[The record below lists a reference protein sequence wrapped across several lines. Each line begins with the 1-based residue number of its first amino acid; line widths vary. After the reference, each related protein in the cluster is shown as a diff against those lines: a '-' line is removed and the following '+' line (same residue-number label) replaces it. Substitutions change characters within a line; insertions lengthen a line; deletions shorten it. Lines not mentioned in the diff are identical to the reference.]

1 MKKRQLKINKL
12 KTILPPL
19 RTAGLP
25 PPPIPPQRKPHQF
38 IPYVEHHQEKKGAK
52 KIRWKEK
59 NFVED
64 ENTIQIRTT
73 ERISTTFSRS
83 FQSYPI
89 KSTYLLPTIPQE
101 NAILNLSFFFVVFPA
116 IKTRDVSDD
125 QQENIKNIHSQIR
138 VLLRPDEKKRTRYTA
153 FSIGKPNE
161 LKCNLRRVPIGIV
174 TRDND
179 RYYNRVNHDILY
191 GFKHLMYRS

>member
-38 IPYVEHHQEKKGAK
+38 IPYVEHHQEKKGSK

-83 FQSYPI
+83 FNHIQSNRPT
-89 KSTYLLPTIPQE
+89 SFPQYLRRMPYKIFP
-101 NAILNLSFFFVVFPA
+101 FFFCSLSSYKDARRFRWPA
-116 IKTRDVSDD
+116 RKH
-125 QQENIKNIHSQIR
+125 QKHSQSNKSFVETR
-138 VLLRPDEKKRTRYTA
+138 REKTNTLH
-153 FSIGKPNE
+153 SI
-161 LKCNLRRVPIGIV
+161 
-174 TRDND
+174 
-179 RYYNRVNHDILY
+179 
-191 GFKHLMYRS
+191 